1 MKDREDILAN
11 IIVGFMVMAVL
22 TLFAFALI

>member
-1 MKDREDILAN
+1 MKDREDFFAN

-22 TLFAFALI
+22 TLFVFALI